1 MDGLSFHPYPNAAT
15 DPLDR
20 GYAWPNAGF
29 VNLARIKQ
37 AAWDAFAGTA
47 QPTTVDGLRLYLD
60 EVGWQVDTTGRTG
73 YDGAENVAVT
83 DEESQAAVYGEL
95 VRRAACD
102 PDVAQVN
109 VFGFRDDALR
119 TGFQAGL
126 IRADGSARPS
136 ADAVRAAVA
145 EPGCAS
151 AAGDAWRPSK
161 AVLGAKPPVV
171 TVTPTA
177 IKVDVTA
184 IEGASARVCLLPGSH
199 TLSSARRMLA
209 GRAAPVGCTTT
220 AVTQN
225 RWASVHLPRTAGRLT
240 VAVRLAAE
248 TNPARSTTVVRS
260 IR

>member
-20 GYAWPNAGF
+20 GYPWPNAGF
-29 VNLARIKQ
+29 VDLARIKQ

-73 YDGAENVAVT
+73 YAGAENVAVT
-83 DEESQAAVYGEL
+83 DEASQAVVYGEL

-126 IRADGSARPS
+126 FRADGSPRPA

-145 EPGCAS
+145 EPGCA
-151 AAGDAWRPSK
+151 AATGAAWRPSK
-161 AVLGAKPPVV
+161 TVLGAKPPVV
-171 TVTPTA
+171 KVTPTA
-177 IKVDVTA
+177 ITVDVTA
-184 IEGASARVCLLPGSH
+184 IEAASARVCLLPGSH
-199 TLSSARRMLA
+199 TLRSARRMLA
-209 GRAAPVGCTTT
+209 GRAEPVGCTTA
-220 AVTQN
+220 AVTQS
-225 RWASVHLPRTAGRLT
+225 RWASVRLPRLAGRVT

-248 TNPARSTTVVRS
+248 TNPARSTTVVRP